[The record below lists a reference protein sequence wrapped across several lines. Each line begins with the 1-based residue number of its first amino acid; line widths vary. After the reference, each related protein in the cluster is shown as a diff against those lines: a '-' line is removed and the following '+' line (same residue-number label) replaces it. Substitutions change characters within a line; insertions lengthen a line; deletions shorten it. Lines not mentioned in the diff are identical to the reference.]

1 MKLELNDNE
10 LKIIAAALQELPFK
24 LSNPVLKNIQ
34 AQYDE
39 ANKPKEPNE
48 ETKTTVKKR

>member
-1 MKLELNDNE
+1 VLLELNENE
-10 LKIIAAALQELPFK
+10 LKIIAAGLQELPFK

-39 ANKPKEPNE
+39 ANKPEPNE
-48 ETKTTVKKR
+48 ETKATVKKR